1 MNRAVVVARPRSDH
15 QQSWG
20 GAFAAGL
27 RRHGWDVE
35 ICSEPKGADLL
46 VMWGIRNFGAIDMQR
61 RAGGEICILERGY
74 LGDRFKWTSVSF
86 GGGLNGRA
94 EFRGTSACPGRF
106 FSNFGGLLRPWR
118 RCDGYALL
126 VGQVPG
132 DMSLAVVGGRLD
144 RWYAQ
149 TAAELISLGYDI
161 RFRAHPEAV
170 KRGYRAPNIKGVSP
184 IGGTL
189 AEAIAG
195 AGLVV
200 TYNSNTG
207 VESVLAGAPTMAAD
221 HGSMAWDVTS
231 HIPGDVLTPVREEW
245 AARLA
250 WCQWTVDEIA
260 SGECWARV
268 GQCALAA

>member
-1 MNRAVVVARPRSDH
+1 MKAFVVARPGSQH
-15 QQSWG
+15 QTSWG
-20 GAFAAGL
+20 GAFAEGL
-27 RRHGWDVE
+27 RRHGWTVE
-35 ICSEPKGADLL
+35 IGQVARAADLL
-46 VMWGIRNFGAIDMQR
+46 VLWGVRNTGAIDTQR

-94 EFRGTSACPGRF
+94 EFRGTSACSGRF
-106 FSNFGGLLRPWR
+106 LSNFGHLLKYWRPR
-118 RCDGYALL
+118 DGYALL

-132 DMSLAVVGGRLD
+132 DMSLAAVGGRLD

-149 TAAELISLGYDI
+149 TAAELTGLGYDV

-170 KRGYRAPNIKGVSP
+170 KRRYRDTVGLKV

-189 AEAIAG
+189 AEAIEG
-195 AGLVV
+195 AALVV

-207 VESVLAGAPTMAAD
+207 VESVLSGTPTMAAD
-221 HGSMAWDVTS
+221 FGSMAWDVTS
-231 HIPGDVLTPVREEW
+231 HLPGDVLMPAREDW

-250 WCQWTVDEIA
+250 WKQWTLEEIA
-260 SGECWARV
+260 SGECWVRV

>member
-1 MNRAVVVARPRSDH
+1 MKACVVARPGSQH
-15 QQSWG
+15 QTSWG
-20 GAFAAGL
+20 GAFAEGL
-27 RRHGWDVE
+27 RRHDWDVE
-35 ICSEPKGADLL
+35 VSPSARPSDLVVL
-46 VMWGIRNFGAIDMQR
+46 WGVRNAGAIALQNNH
-61 RAGGEICILERGY
+61 GGEICILERGY

-86 GGGLNGRA
+86 GGGLNGRG

-106 FSNFGGLLRPWR
+106 FSNFGGLLRSWQR
-118 RCDGYALL
+118 RDGYALL

-149 TAAELISLGYDI
+149 TAAELTGLGYDV

-170 KRGYRAPNIKGVSP
+170 KRGYHNPNIKGVSD

-189 AEAIAG
+189 ADAVAG

-207 VESVLAGAPTMAAD
+207 VESVLAGTPTMAAD

-231 HIPGDVLTPVREEW
+231 HIPGDVLTPDREEW

-250 WCQWTVDEIA
+250 WKQWTLDEIA